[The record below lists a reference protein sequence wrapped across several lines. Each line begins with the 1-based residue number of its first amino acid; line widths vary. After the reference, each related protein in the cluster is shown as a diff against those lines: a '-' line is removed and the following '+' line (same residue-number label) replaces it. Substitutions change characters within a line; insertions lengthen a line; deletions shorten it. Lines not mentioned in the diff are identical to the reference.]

1 MSAKD
6 ISTLVLLLF
15 VLLVVFFSGSAP
27 VGS

>member
-15 VLLVVFFSGSAP
+15 VLLVVLVSGSAL
-27 VGS
+27 VDS

>member
-15 VLLVVFFSGSAP
+15 VLLVVVFSGSAP